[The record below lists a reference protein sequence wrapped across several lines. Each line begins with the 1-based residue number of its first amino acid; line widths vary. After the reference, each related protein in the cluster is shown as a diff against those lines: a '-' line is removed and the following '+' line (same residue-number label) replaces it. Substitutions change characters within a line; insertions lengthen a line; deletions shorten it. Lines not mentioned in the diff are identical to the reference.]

1 MSGGNLSYSAHDF
14 SSQTLLIRG
23 SSWVFSECDIRCFKG
38 VAVRVTNGYHEF
50 ASRDELAPFQLF
62 SAVSDP
68 LARVISS
75 NVTLVLCRVGGLDP
89 GLYACIY
96 VCVYIHTYT
105 HTYIHT
111 YMHTYI
117 HTYKNTHTYKHSCV
131 CAHKPT

>member
-75 NVTLVLCRVGGLDP
+75 NVTLMLCGVGGLDP
-89 GLYACIY
+89 GLYA
-96 VCVYIHTYT
+96 
-105 HTYIHT
+105 
-111 YMHTYI
+111 
-117 HTYKNTHTYKHSCV
+117 
-131 CAHKPT
+131 